1 MSADWLRE
9 KKMGRSEA
17 AKKKELRENRQEL
30 VQKLLAGKVFCDMSW
45 DGALSFM
52 LWALSFN
59 NILKK
64 IKTLLSDKNGDVDFG
79 QDYGISRKEA
89 IEKWKLS
96 VQVWPCLLMFTLF
109 HQDLKKIEHAAWISY
124 KRGQQ
129 GVYYPEAMIM
139 FQLLLY

>member
-89 IEKWKLS
+89 IEK
-96 VQVWPCLLMFTLF
+96 
-109 HQDLKKIEHAAWISY
+109 
-124 KRGQQ
+124 
-129 GVYYPEAMIM
+129 
-139 FQLLLY
+139 

>member
-1 MSADWLRE
+1 
-9 KKMGRSEA
+9 MGRSEA

-52 LWALSFN
+52 LKALSFN

-64 IKTLLSDKNGDVDFG
+64 KKTLLSDKNGDVDFG

-96 VQVWPCLLMFTLF
+96 VQVSLL
-109 HQDLKKIEHAAWISY
+109 DPAC
-124 KRGQQ
+124 
-129 GVYYPEAMIM
+129 
-139 FQLLLY
+139 